1 MEHSNILILCK
12 YNIYIARKTISE
24 PTTPSDND
32 MQRELKEVLTLFKE
46 KKRNLDIVKTP
57 DVYITQKSN
66 PTEVQNWLKE
76 KGFSEKTQKR
86 LNGMTASELFKLNR
100 DTLEEYCGVEDGKRL
115 ASQITVQ
122 RNISG
127 VRTYFVF
134 VLFNKI

>member
-1 MEHSNILILCK
+1 
-12 YNIYIARKTISE
+12 
-24 PTTPSDND
+24 

-127 VRTYFVF
+127 VRKYFV
-134 VLFNKI
+134 LKISVIKFKFFYKYSIKPHVRLNCCKYWQR